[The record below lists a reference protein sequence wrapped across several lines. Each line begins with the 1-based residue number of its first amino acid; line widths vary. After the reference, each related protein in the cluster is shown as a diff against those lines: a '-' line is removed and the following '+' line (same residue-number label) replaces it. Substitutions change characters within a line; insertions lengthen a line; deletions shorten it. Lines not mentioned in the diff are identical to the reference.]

1 MPTDDSDCEPTVDSV
16 EYLSDTTGPLPE
28 FFDDELEE
36 HFNSIFDTQ
45 RDSTSG
51 TVTLA
56 NLDYVDIQQDG
67 PSDIAR
73 NQEVDTTQQ
82 DRPSDVIRDEE
93 VFGPHLMNLAS
104 TVRNHCGDRALS
116 SQATIAAVA
125 KELKDVL
132 EPHFPTLRPESDDVL
147 FGKFHEWLPELDQQ
161 QPKPKYTKTV
171 KRDKNRHKMKQ
182 RPCGLKY
189 TPKKKKNSNNKFS
202 SKAEDV
208 RTKILKLSSHLSLGY
223 LIAYLVVTIHPR
235 VHYTGLGYER
245 SQAPKTRP

>member
-1 MPTDDSDCEPTVDSV
+1 MANEYDATVMPTDDSECEPTVGLV
-16 EYLSDTTGPLPE
+16 EYSSDTIGPLPE
-28 FFDDELEE
+28 FSDDDLE
-36 HFNSIFDTQ
+36 FNSIFETQ

-51 TVTLA
+51 TETLA
-56 NLDYVDIQQDG
+56 NLDYVDIQPDG

-73 NQEVDTTQQ
+73 NQEVDFTQQ
-82 DRPSDVIRDEE
+82 DRPSDVIIRDAE

-161 QPKPKYTKTV
+161 QPKPKQTKTV

-208 RTKILKLSSHLSLGY
+208 RTIFLKLSSHLSVSGY
-223 LIAYLVVTIHPR
+223 LIAYLV
-235 VHYTGLGYER
+235 
-245 SQAPKTRP
+245 